1 MRPRKPGR
9 GFTGHWN
16 HERFLGMLR
25 ARSIEPAKA
34 DSIEQ
39 RGEAWVVLSE
49 DGDVLDKYE
58 LDYAADSEAAAR
70 ARLRQ
75 LSPATEIANRITA
88 HRRERDHEADAV
100 DPRTVRRWLSG
111 EQDPSKGAGGREPY
125 IWEICLV
132 FDVDPAWLMT
142 GEAKP

>member
-25 ARSIEPAKA
+25 ARGIMPRKPEKRGKEWIEL
-34 DSIEQ
+34 D
-39 RGEAWVVLSE
+39 E
-49 DGDVLDKYE
+49 DGKVREKN
-58 LDYAADSEAAAR
+58 AR
-70 ARLRQ
+70 PRASLVHS
-75 LSPATEIANRITA
+75 SPATEIANRITA
-88 HRRERDHEADAV
+88 YRRERNPDADAV

-111 EQDPSKGAGGREPY
+111 EQDPSKGAGGRQPY

-132 FDVDPAWLMT
+132 FDVAPAWLMT
-142 GEAKP
+142 GEVQP